1 MKHVVTWENI
11 VQRHGGQGVYEET
24 YMRYI
29 IRGKLV
35 YEEIYMRWITLRSI
49 LTSYLGKS
57 ECTPTRAMPA
67 SPSLSCKKTI
77 INKLFSK
84 DSRKLIKRRPKCQL
98 CKRLAWPILPH
109 SWSCCL
115 LCVLGHFRHGDKQTT
130 NQVILV
136 QACSW
141 PVRRQSFAKKKIYA
155 GLPCF
160 LEFLILSH
168 LNANNL
174 ILSHL
179 NTWNLLLSHENAK
192 SVILCE
198 NLTRHLP
205 LQMLRLEN
213 RGRQLTICIMSLP
226 PRKPNLKYQIPKK
239 Y

>member
-24 YMRYI
+24 YIRYI

-35 YEEIYMRWITLRSI
+35 YEEIYMRWITLRII

-57 ECTPTRAMPA
+57 EWTPTRAMPA

-84 DSRKLIKRRPKCQL
+84 DSRKLIKRRPSVN
-98 CKRLAWPILPH
+98 KRLAWPILPH

-141 PVRRQSFAKKKIYA
+141 PVRRQSFAKRCLRALSGYT
-155 GLPCF
+155 LNTPCF
-160 LEFLILSH
+160 MIP
-168 LNANNL
+168 
-174 ILSHL
+174 
-179 NTWNLLLSHENAK
+179 W
-192 SVILCE
+192 
-198 NLTRHLP
+198 
-205 LQMLRLEN
+205 
-213 RGRQLTICIMSLP
+213 P
-226 PRKPNLKYQIPKK
+226 P
-239 Y
+239 